1 MPIACQA
8 GQASRVSKNCLDWPV
23 QLGEPSPV
31 AAETGTSRSA
41 SGFRGTLPSGTFY
54 AIGVRKWRL
63 VMEMHQVRYFLAVAD
78 ELNFSR
84 AARRC
89 DVSQPTLSRAIK
101 SLEAELGGDLFRRE
115 GKNTHLSELGQMV
128 RPHLEMVFD
137 ASANAKRVSQDLIEM
152 KRAPLNSES

>member
-1 MPIACQA
+1 
-8 GQASRVSKNCLDWPV
+8 
-23 QLGEPSPV
+23 
-31 AAETGTSRSA
+31 
-41 SGFRGTLPSGTFY
+41 
-54 AIGVRKWRL
+54 
-63 VMEMHQVRYFLAVAD
+63 MEMHQVRYFLAAAE

-128 RPHLEMVFD
+128 RPHLEMVFN
-137 ASANAKRVSQDLIEM
+137 ASANAKRVSQDLTEM
-152 KRAPLNSES
+152 KRVPLKVPLVYKGKLVFSVVHPPPNSNI